1 MACIIVEIPC
11 CWQAPG
17 GRRDCRAGSGS
28 TRHNTVQE
36 LQFCLPRIILSL
48 LTHFADVMLTGIVLN
63 IGVVAREARATH
75 SLGLYIY
82 VSIIHS
88 GPGRLEVA
96 EGACPL
102 GQQLNTALA

>member
-1 MACIIVEIPC
+1 
-11 CWQAPG
+11 
-17 GRRDCRAGSGS
+17 
-28 TRHNTVQE
+28 
-36 LQFCLPRIILSL
+36 
-48 LTHFADVMLTGIVLN
+48 MLTGIVLN
-63 IGVVAREARATH
+63 IRVVARQARATH